1 MKKIIFSAVC
11 VLSFG
16 MAEVD
21 MDKPLPMAEALKISA
36 ETMNKSLPVMVD
48 AEMRHDKVE
57 IDKNTMILKF
67 TLVNFTVKDMDGE
80 KLKGLMEADIR
91 QSVCKDFETQEM
103 LKKGIK
109 IVYDYSDKNK
119 KYITQLKYDAKECG
133 LESNMDKLKNILNLT
148 KKK

>member
-1 MKKIIFSAVC
+1 MKKIILSVLC

-16 MAEVD
+16 MAKVD
-21 MDKPLPMAEALKISA
+21 MNKPVPMAEALQVTA

-48 AEMRHDKVE
+48 AELRHDKIE

-67 TLVNFTVKDMDGE
+67 TLVNFTVKEMDGE
-80 KLKGLMEADIR
+80 KLKDLMEADIR
-91 QSVCKDFETQEM
+91 QTVCTDVETQDM
-103 LKKGIK
+103 LKKGMK
-109 IVYDYSDKNK
+109 VVYDYTDKNK
-119 KYITQLKYDAKECG
+119 KHITQFKYDAKECG